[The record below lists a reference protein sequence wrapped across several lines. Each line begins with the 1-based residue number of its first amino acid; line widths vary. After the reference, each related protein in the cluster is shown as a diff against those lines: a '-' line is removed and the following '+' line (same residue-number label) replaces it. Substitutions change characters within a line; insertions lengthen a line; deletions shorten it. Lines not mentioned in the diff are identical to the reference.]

1 MNRVFKV
8 VFNRE
13 RGKSMVV
20 NEVTRSHQVGKK
32 AAITVAVVGALMG
45 SNAFANDFVSDQT
58 VSNSPIAAL
67 NVVVTS
73 KDSNALNFTD
83 KNSVIDIKAEQNIT
97 LDAKATAFNFK
108 LKATNSAV

>member
-32 AAITVAVVGALMG
+32 TAITVAVVGA
-45 SNAFANDFVSDQT
+45 
-58 VSNSPIAAL
+58 
-67 NVVVTS
+67 
-73 KDSNALNFTD
+73 
-83 KNSVIDIKAEQNIT
+83 
-97 LDAKATAFNFK
+97 
-108 LKATNSAV
+108 

>member
-32 AAITVAVVGALMG
+32 AAITVAIVSALMAG
-45 SNAFANDFVSDQT
+45 SAFAGDFI
-58 VSNSPIAAL
+58 SNQGI
-67 NVVVTS
+67 TS
-73 KDSNALNFTD
+73 AYFC
-83 KNSVIDIKAEQNIT
+83 
-97 LDAKATAFNFK
+97 
-108 LKATNSAV
+108 